1 MDRVERRDFRDRM
14 KRREFITLL
23 GAAAAW
29 PLAAGAQQSAKA
41 HRIAVV
47 NPARPVAMLT
57 ESGGLPIYAA
67 FFKQLNQLGYV
78 EGQNLLVERYSGE
91 GRTESYAALAR
102 DVVGSKPE
110 VIFVVS
116 ARMAQHF
123 KATATTIPIVAYTT
137 DPVATGLATSLA
149 RPGSNITGVV
159 PNIAIEFWDKNLQFL
174 RETVPTISRVAY
186 LTPRELWDSPQAAS
200 IRKVARDFGMDLLG
214 ALLESPI
221 GEPEYRR
228 VFAAIVQDRANA
240 LLVNDAPENY
250 ANQRLITDLAMST
263 RLPASTFGWKKATS
277 ASHSSSASSMRTSPI
292 SPQAWSPAAVPSTV
306 APSAAHCA
314 TLRCVAG
321 WAHISRFIAGA
332 TSSAQRSMG
341 LARQSSASRSFAR
354 PWASCAMKSAL
365 AGATSTASAS
375 RVRLMCA
382 MLLAS
387 RASH

>member
-1 MDRVERRDFRDRM
+1 MDPRRAQYFSDRM

-29 PLAAGAQQSAKA
+29 PLAPGAQQSAKA

-47 NPARPVAMLT
+47 HPARPVAMLT
-57 ESGGLPIYAA
+57 ESGGLPIFEA

-110 VIFVVS
+110 IIFVVS
-116 ARMAQHF
+116 ARMARHF

-263 RLPASTFGWKKATS
+263 RLPAIY
-277 ASHSSSASSMRTSPI
+277 PN
-292 SPQAWSPAAVPSTV
+292 
-306 APSAAHCA
+306 
-314 TLRCVAG
+314 
-321 WAHISRFIAGA
+321 
-332 TSSAQRSMG
+332 
-341 LARQSSASRSFAR
+341 RSFAEAGGLIAYGADAPDLFR
-354 PWASCAMKSAL
+354 RAAVQVDQIFKGAKPGEIPFYQATKFELVINLKTANAL
-365 AGATSTASAS
+365 GLTLPQS
-375 RVRLMCA
+375 
-382 MLLAS
+382 LLL
-387 RASH
+387 RADEVIQ